1 MMISPQDAECLGDF
15 SRWLEG
21 LGSDARALAQLV
33 KDAGQPEPVRVFAA
47 GALNYLLKSADLIP
61 AGIEDLGFID
71 DAFAW
76 RTSARLARE
85 PGGAVQADD
94 TGLLA
99 RFAQESERVVG
110 FLGDLAPR
118 FERRVEAQ
126 AATEVRGRSVAAL
139 LENAGLADQL
149 SSEVEAWAN
158 GYVAPRFNQTP
169 YELVKLRSFFAA
181 RLSDN

>member
-1 MMISPQDAECLGDF
+1 MTLTPQDAENLGDF

-21 LGSDARALAQLV
+21 LGDDARALARLLT
-33 KDAGQPEPVRVFAA
+33 DSGQPEPVRAFAA

-61 AGIEDLGFID
+61 AGIEDLGFIE

-85 PGGAVQADD
+85 SGGEARAQG
-94 TGLLA
+94 TELLA
-99 RFAQESERVVG
+99 RLAEESGKVAG
-110 FLGDLAPR
+110 FLGELAPR
-118 FERRVEAQ
+118 FERRVAAQ
-126 AATEVRGRSVAAL
+126 AGSEVHGRSVAAL
-139 LENAGLADQL
+139 LEDPQLAEQL
-149 SSEVEAWAN
+149 SAEVEAWAN

-181 RLSDN
+181 RLSD